1 MLTQQNVPKC
11 FSPLYFSTYPAFV
24 WAADPGTNRVFNI
37 ISKSNT
43 EPWLSMAPRCEA
55 LLDIT
60 QDRKVL
66 AAAQTHPILCKYLL
80 STLTFSL
87 YTFKR
92 HIIVTTRENIV
103 NVNGSA
109 MEADYGWLGAKQQFW
124 LTYLLSLHIK
134 TLWLLLISNHEWL
147 LIGWSTF
154 AQNFPDCFLQFY
166 DIILLASH
174 RKRIQFQHSTQF
186 HCFIGADGNNGIL
199 ILNLNWIL

>member
-1 MLTQQNVPKC
+1 MFQNAFHLCILARTQLLFELPTLEQIE
-11 FSPLYFSTYPAFV
+11 FSTLFQNQTLSPG
-24 WAADPGTNRVFNI
+24 WA
-37 ISKSNT
+37 
-43 EPWLSMAPRCEA
+43 APRCEA